1 MYFALQEI
9 TSLAK
14 DNERR
19 RRKKR
24 DILCHCFREQEQ
36 QSVNSPQIA
45 LLNSLAQWETKNI
58 KLKES
63 VYKILN
69 NQLKAVRC
77 MVLVMNLYNIY
88 FLINN
93 NCSISKLNLLN
104 GVFLNDQDLET
115 ESHRCI
121 HLIGSWDWHYSSNI
135 IALLFCKIRKY
146 ITLQQENLYEA
157 TISNGTITLKIISLC
172 HFFGEKE
179 Q

>member
-1 MYFALQEI
+1 M
-9 TSLAK
+9 
-14 DNERR
+14 
-19 RRKKR
+19 
-24 DILCHCFREQEQ
+24 
-36 QSVNSPQIA
+36 
-45 LLNSLAQWETKNI
+45 
-58 KLKES
+58 
-63 VYKILN
+63 
-69 NQLKAVRC
+69 RC

-179 Q
+179 